1 MGSCPAPL
9 DRRTSLH
16 HQHHA
21 DLLLGSPS
29 LTSSA
34 AGSDTRGCQRIETAR
49 LHRRPDQGLLCSA
62 TTTTTTAVQTA
73 SPAAAVPAAT
83 TIPATT
89 SPSASA
95 PSATATSEN
104 KGSIQSLC
112 RQ

>member
-21 DLLLGSPS
+21 DPVLDSPS
-29 LTSSA
+29 PTSSA
-34 AGSDTRGCQRIETAR
+34 AGSDTRGCQRIETTR
-49 LHRRPDQGLLCSA
+49 LHRRPDQRLLCSA

-83 TIPATT
+83 TIPAATTTEAIPATT
-89 SPSASA
+89 SPSAS
-95 PSATATSEN
+95 
-104 KGSIQSLC
+104 
-112 RQ
+112 